1 MKCLRQTFLFL
12 LLLVFPLR
20 AAADDWN
27 KYLGATDRFYSLD
40 KQEFTSISCT
50 IEVPVT
56 KNQVKQLHAQF
67 EPLKDKL
74 EMRESLADFSLK
86 YSKNE
91 GLTIHYPSFDIKIIS
106 EEGMADPA
114 KVKKGIETI
123 KAGFKQQIEG
133 AVMQLQ
139 GLFEGL
145 ETPKKSQYK
154 ITAIKDD
161 KAVYT
166 ATYEKD
172 NSTFTETYSHDQRK
186 VQQVSRNGEEKTSS
200 VESYKNIS
208 NNKLL
213 LTGVRAVINN
223 AMGTMEIDMTIS
235 YEKVKD
241 ILFPTRLESL
251 FKQSMQTI
259 KQEGRIDISLKNCT
273 MR

>member
-1 MKCLRQTFLFL
+1 MKCLGQL
-12 LLLVFPLR
+12 LLFSILVFPLQ
-20 AAADDWN
+20 ANADDWD
-27 KYLGATDRFYSLD
+27 KYLNATDRFYNLD
-40 KQEFTSISCT
+40 KQEFSSISCT

-145 ETPKKSQYK
+145 ETPKKNQYK
-154 ITAIKDD
+154 ITEIKDD
-161 KAVYT
+161 KAAYT

-172 NSTFTETYSHDQRK
+172 NSTFTETYAHNQRK
-186 VQQVSRNGEEKTSS
+186 VKQVSRNAEEKISS
-200 VESYKNIS
+200 VENYKNIA
-208 NNKLL
+208 NNKLF
-213 LTGVRAVINN
+213 LTNAQAVINN
-223 AMGTMEIDMTIS
+223 TMGTMEISMTIS

-259 KQEGRIDISLKNCT
+259 KQEGQIDIYLKNCT